1 MSYNLCYFIGKVFEK
16 TKIIHYN
23 IQTRGIFRSSLRG
36 IPQKTDGDVLTGF
49 SRAFA
54 TSFMCFPQ
62 DPFRLPHY
70 LEKPLNFTR
79 CP

>member
-1 MSYNLCYFIGKVFEK
+1 MVRKVFEK
-16 TKIIHYN
+16 TTIIHYN
-23 IQTRGIFRSSLRG
+23 IQTRGIFWSNLHG

-49 SRAFA
+49 PTLA

-62 DPFRLPHY
+62 EPFRLSHY
-70 LEKPLNFTR
+70 LEKSLNFTR